1 MGTKDRPLILGM
13 GVTMCPRSTTER
25 PLMASIEAAAEA
37 RADTV
42 MLAGPQIILP
52 IYMSDTSQYQSGAR

>member
-25 PLMASIEAAAEA
+25 PLMASIEA

-42 MLAGPQIILP
+42 VLAGPQIILP